1 MVFRLFQS
9 KTHNYGVVVGIRKLR
24 VHVFNRH
31 DFDVLTVKKP
41 VHYYGEI
48 ALFVRNVAVAA
59 RWDKLVVV
67 YRARYVVSV
76 EYVRGQRLRPPERIA
91 FDAVEFL
98 RGIARKI
105 MIEISAA
112 NAIIAFFVLCF
123 HVVQQHTELSLT
135 YFVAAAVRRKMNVVQ
150 HKFFAVVQR
159 NARYRIATVEVE
171 KFTETCGYGQTSS
184 RSSVRFILGIGVNS
198 AVGFAVRLI

>member
-1 MVFRLFQS
+1 MVFRLFQP
-9 KTHNYGVVVGIRKLR
+9 KTHNYGVVVGIQKLR

-67 YRARYVVSV
+67 YRARYVVRV

-150 HKFFAVVQR
+150 YKFFSVVQR

-171 KFTETCGYGQTSS
+171 KFTETC
-184 RSSVRFILGIGVNS
+184 
-198 AVGFAVRLI
+198 